1 MLTDNAVPKDAFKG
15 AKGVV
20 FLQAAAAAVGL
31 TAFRGQGFI
40 VARVDGSWSAPA
52 FIRLATMG
60 MGLSLGGVLALCIIA
75 QVPKLDSD
83 VSTHVQ
89 HLGCPR
95 MLCLIACLSL
105 SKGPLRTAS
114 TRQIMAPFRRKGAA
128 GQMALQS
135 HCRRFVKL
143 MKTVIA

>member
-60 MGLSLGGVLALCIIA
+60 MGLSLGGMLPLCLVVRLYLALLP
-75 QVPKLDSD
+75 VLR
-83 VSTHVQ
+83 
-89 HLGCPR
+89 CPF
-95 MLCLIACLSL
+95 SL
-105 SKGPLRTAS
+105 S
-114 TRQIMAPFRRKGAA
+114 
-128 GQMALQS
+128 
-135 HCRRFVKL
+135 
-143 MKTVIA
+143 